1 MIFFFSYLLLVVI
14 AVIVTSFL
22 LFTKDIFTGD
32 APLVFSRKE
41 SLKKLF
47 EVVAIP
53 GGSTLLDIG
62 SGDGRVLSEFLRMHP
77 HSFGIGI
84 EKGLFPYLLSCIKLR
99 QKKVTLHHIDIFEIK
114 KRDLIKKCLGDAT
127 HVFLYLYPEM
137 LERLAPA
144 LGKYISKGTTV
155 ICLDFP
161 LVDWEEKESFL
172 LARDESGYFSS
183 FGKKVFIYKL

>member
-1 MIFFFSYLLLVVI
+1 MIFFFSYFLL
-14 AVIVTSFL
+14 AVLAFIVTSFL

-77 HSFGIGI
+77 HNFGIGI
-84 EKGLFPYLLSCIKLR
+84 EKGLFPYLLSCIKL
-99 QKKVTLHHIDIFEIK
+99 
-114 KRDLIKKCLGDAT
+114 
-127 HVFLYLYPEM
+127 
-137 LERLAPA
+137 
-144 LGKYISKGTTV
+144 
-155 ICLDFP
+155 
-161 LVDWEEKESFL
+161 
-172 LARDESGYFSS
+172 
-183 FGKKVFIYKL
+183 